1 MPLYAILRQGLGLQV
16 VPVLQAVFELAQE
29 AVGFEQGVGGMGG
42 DDVLDGELA
51 QGFLRAFQLQ
61 GFQTACA
68 YHLEDLGDEFD
79 FAYAAR
85 TEFDVVFHAF
95 FTDFGADLAVQAAH
109 GFVGVV
115 IKIFAEDEGADDGGD
130 VVCAGRDDA
139 AFAPCVAF
147 PFAAVGD
154 EVLFE
159 CGFTPHQRARV
170 AVGAQAHIDAEYL
183 AVGGNVV

>member
-1 MPLYAILRQGLGLQV
+1 
-16 VPVLQAVFELAQE
+16 
-29 AVGFEQGVGGMGG
+29 MGG
-42 DDVLDGELA
+42 NDVLNGELA

-68 YHLEDLGDEFD
+68 YHLEDLGNEFD

-95 FTDFGADLAVQAAH
+95 FADFVSDLAVQAAH

-115 IKIFAEDEGADDGGD
+115 VEILAEHEWPDDGGD
-130 VVCAGRDDA
+130 VVFMRRNHA
-139 AFAPCVAF
+139 AFAPRIAF

-183 AVGGNVV
+183 AVGSDVV

>member
-1 MPLYAILRQGLGLQV
+1 MQV

-42 DDVLDGELA
+42 NDVLNGELA

-68 YHLEDLGDEFD
+68 YHLEDLGNEFD

-95 FTDFGADLAVQAAH
+95 FADFVSDLAVQAAH

-115 IKIFAEDEGADDGGD
+115 VEILAEHEWPDDGGD
-130 VVCAGRDDA
+130 VVFMRRNHA
-139 AFAPCVAF
+139 AFAPRIAF

-183 AVGGNVV
+183 AVGSDVV

>member
-1 MPLYAILRQGLGLQV
+1 M
-16 VPVLQAVFELAQE
+16 QAVFELAKE
-29 AVGFEQGVGGMGG
+29 AVGFEQGFGGMGG
-42 DDVLDGELA
+42 NDVLDGELA

-115 IKIFAEDEGADDGGD
+115 VEILAEHEWPDDGGD
-130 VVCAGRDDA
+130 VVFMRRNHA

-183 AVGGNVV
+183 AVGSDVV